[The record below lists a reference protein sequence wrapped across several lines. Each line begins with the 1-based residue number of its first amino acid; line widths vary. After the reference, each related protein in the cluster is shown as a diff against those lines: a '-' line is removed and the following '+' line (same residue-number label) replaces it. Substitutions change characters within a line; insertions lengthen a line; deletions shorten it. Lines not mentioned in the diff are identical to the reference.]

1 MNAVVIVKEVKDE
14 DAEGVQKP
22 VPAVVLV
29 FVEEGVLALVKVAP
43 PAVYPEP
50 EVFVT
55 SPVAEYAVVDAFKVA
70 ELKYK
75 ANLKVSLVGAVKLVR
90 EVKEG

>member
-1 MNAVVIVKEVKDE
+1 
-14 DAEGVQKP
+14 

-29 FVEEGVLALVKVAP
+29 FVEAGVLALVSVLP

-55 SPVAEYAVVDAFKVA
+55 SPVVEYVVVDAFKVA
-70 ELKYK
+70 ELKNK
-75 ANLKVSLVGAVKLVR
+75 ANLNVSLVGDVKLVR
-90 EVKEG
+90 EVRVG

>member
-1 MNAVVIVKEVKDE
+1 VPTVKEVQDV

-29 FVEEGVLALVKVAP
+29 FVEDGVLALVSVLP
-43 PAVYPEP
+43 PAVYPVP

-55 SPVAEYAVVDAFKVA
+55 SPVVEYAVVDAFKVA
-70 ELKYK
+70 ELKNK
-75 ANLKVSLVGAVKLVR
+75 ANLNVSLVGDVKLVR
-90 EVKEG
+90 EVREG

>member
-1 MNAVVIVKEVKDE
+1 
-14 DAEGVQKP
+14 

-29 FVEEGVLALVKVAP
+29 FVEAGVLALVRATPVGE
-43 PAVYPEP
+43 YPEP

-55 SPVAEYAVVDAFKVA
+55 SPVEEYTVVEAFKVA

-75 ANLKVSLVGAVKLVR
+75 ASLKVSLVGAVKLVR
-90 EVKEG
+90 EVRVG